1 VYLVLS
7 ETKVQRFK
15 EMSLQEHLR
24 ELRTRLFKASVSIVI
39 GTVIAWVFY
48 PQIFEILSQ
57 PVNAIVEQ
65 AQANGRDVRL
75 VLGGVADA
83 FVLQIKVSVVTSML
97 VTAPLW
103 IYQLWRFITPGLYR
117 KEKLRAYLF
126 AGVATPLFISGAVLA
141 YIFLPV
147 GLNILFGFTPLGVGN
162 YVPVDRYLSFF
173 LRMVLVFGISFLAP
187 LFIVM
192 LNLFDVLE
200 AKAITS
206 RWRLVVLIVF
216 AFAAIATPTGDPVN
230 MTLLAVPVLLL
241 ISIATGIAWVNDRR
255 RARSRAEDPVLGL
268 SDDEASPEPKPST
281 DI

>member
-1 VYLVLS
+1 MPA
-7 ETKVQRFK
+7 TKVQRFK
-15 EMSLQEHLR
+15 EMSLIEHLR
-24 ELRTRLFKASVSIVI
+24 ELRTRLFKASLAIVI
-39 GTVIAWVFY
+39 GTVIAWSFY
-48 PQIFEILSQ
+48 PRIFEILSQ
-57 PVNAIVEQ
+57 PVTTIVDQ

-97 VTAPLW
+97 VTSPIW

-126 AGVATPLFISGAVLA
+126 VSVAVPLFVSGAVLA
-141 YIFLPV
+141 YIFLPI
-147 GLNILFGFTPLGVGN
+147 GLNLLFGFTPAGVGN

-192 LNLFDVLE
+192 LNMFDVLE

-206 RWRLVVLIVF
+206 RWRVVVLVVF
-216 AFAAIATPTGDPVN
+216 AFAAVATPTGDPVN

-241 ISIATGIAWVNDRR
+241 ISIATFIAWINDKR
-255 RARSRAEDPVLGL
+255 RARTRASDPVLGL

-281 DI
+281 DL

>member
-1 VYLVLS
+1 MPA
-7 ETKVQRFK
+7 TKVQRFK
-15 EMSLQEHLR
+15 EMSLIEHLR
-24 ELRTRLFKASVSIVI
+24 ELRTRLFKASLAIVI
-39 GTVIAWVFY
+39 GTVVAWGFY
-48 PQIFEILSQ
+48 PQIFDILSQ
-57 PVNAIVEQ
+57 PVNVIVEQ

-83 FVLQIKVSVVTSML
+83 FILQIKVSVVTSML
-97 VTAPLW
+97 VTSPIW

-126 AGVATPLFISGAVLA
+126 AGVATPLFVSGAVLA
-141 YIFLPV
+141 YIFLPI
-147 GLNILFGFTPLGVGN
+147 GLNLLFGFTPLGVGN

-192 LNLFDVLE
+192 LNIFDVLE

-206 RWRLVVLIVF
+206 RWRVVVLSVF
-216 AFAAIATPTGDPVN
+216 AFAAVATPTGDPVN
-230 MTLLAVPVLLL
+230 MTLLAAPVLLL
-241 ISIATGIAWVNDRR
+241 ISIATFIAWLNDKR
-255 RARSRAEDPVLGL
+255 RARKRKDDPVLGL

-281 DI
+281 DL

>member
-1 VYLVLS
+1 MPA
-7 ETKVQRFK
+7 TKVQRFK
-15 EMSLQEHLR
+15 EMSLIEHLR
-24 ELRTRLFKASVSIVI
+24 ELRNRLFKASLAIVI
-39 GTVIAWVFY
+39 GTVIAWSFY
-48 PQIFEILSQ
+48 PRIFEILSQ
-57 PVNAIVEQ
+57 PVTTIVDQ

-83 FVLQIKVSVVTSML
+83 FVLQIKVSVVASML
-97 VTAPLW
+97 VTSPIW

-126 AGVATPLFISGAVLA
+126 AGVATPLFVSGAVLA
-141 YIFLPV
+141 YIFLPI
-147 GLNILFGFTPLGVGN
+147 GLNLLFGFTPAGVGN

-192 LNLFDVLE
+192 LNMFDVLE

-206 RWRLVVLIVF
+206 RWRVVVLVVF

-241 ISIATGIAWVNDRR
+241 ISIATFIAWINDKR
-255 RARSRAEDPVLGL
+255 RARTRASDPVLGL

-281 DI
+281 DL

>member
-1 VYLVLS
+1 MPA
-7 ETKVQRFK
+7 TKVQRFK
-15 EMSLQEHLR
+15 EMSLIEHLR
-24 ELRTRLFKASVSIVI
+24 ELRNRLFKASLAIVI
-39 GTVIAWVFY
+39 GTVLAWGFY
-48 PQIFEILSQ
+48 PQIFEVLSQ
-57 PVNAIVEQ
+57 PVNEIVEK
-65 AQANGRDVRL
+65 AQENGRDVRL

-97 VTAPLW
+97 LTSPIW

-126 AGVATPLFISGAVLA
+126 VSVAVPLFVSGAVLA
-141 YIFLPV
+141 YIFLPI

-192 LNLFDVLE
+192 LNIFDVLE

-206 RWRLVVLIVF
+206 RWRVVVLSVF
-216 AFAAIATPTGDPVN
+216 AFAAVATPTGDPVN
-230 MTLLAVPVLLL
+230 MTLLAAPVLLL
-241 ISIATGIAWVNDRR
+241 ISIATFIAWLNDKR
-255 RARSRAEDPVLGL
+255 RARKRKDDPVLGL
-268 SDDEASPEPKPST
+268 SDDEASAEPKPST
-281 DI
+281 DL

>member
-1 VYLVLS
+1 LPA
-7 ETKVQRFK
+7 TKVQRFK
-15 EMSLQEHLR
+15 EMSLIEHLR
-24 ELRTRLFKASVSIVI
+24 ELRNRLFKASLAIVI
-39 GTVIAWVFY
+39 GTVIAWSFY
-48 PQIFEILSQ
+48 PRIFEILSQ
-57 PVNAIVEQ
+57 PVTTIVDQ

-97 VTAPLW
+97 VTSPIW

-126 AGVATPLFISGAVLA
+126 VSVAVPLFVSGAVLA

-147 GLNILFGFTPLGVGN
+147 GLNLLFGFTPAGVGN

-192 LNLFDVLE
+192 LNMFDVLE

-206 RWRLVVLIVF
+206 RWRVVVLVVF

-241 ISIATGIAWVNDRR
+241 ISIATFIAWINDKR
-255 RARSRAEDPVLGL
+255 RARTRASDPVLVL

-281 DI
+281 DL

>member
-1 VYLVLS
+1 MPA
-7 ETKVQRFK
+7 TKVQRFK
-15 EMSLQEHLR
+15 EMSLIEHLR
-24 ELRTRLFKASVSIVI
+24 ELRNRLFKASVAIVI
-39 GTVIAWVFY
+39 GTVLAWGFY

-57 PVNAIVEQ
+57 PVNVIVEQ

-83 FVLQIKVSVVTSML
+83 FILQIKVSVVTSML
-97 VTAPLW
+97 VTSPIW

-126 AGVATPLFISGAVLA
+126 AGVATPLFVSGAVLA
-141 YIFLPV
+141 YIFLPI
-147 GLNILFGFTPLGVGN
+147 GLNILFGFTPFGVGN

-192 LNLFDVLE
+192 LNIFDMLE

-206 RWRLVVLIVF
+206 RWRVVVLSVF
-216 AFAAIATPTGDPVN
+216 AFAAVATPTGDPVN

-241 ISIATGIAWVNDRR
+241 ISIATFIAWLNDKR
-255 RARSRAEDPVLGL
+255 RARTRANDPVLGL

-281 DI
+281 EL

>member
-1 VYLVLS
+1 MPA
-7 ETKVQRFK
+7 TKVQRFK
-15 EMSLQEHLR
+15 EMSLIEHLR
-24 ELRTRLFKASVSIVI
+24 ELRNRLFKASLAIVI
-39 GTVIAWVFY
+39 GTVLAWGFY
-48 PQIFEILSQ
+48 PQIFEVLSQ
-57 PVNAIVEQ
+57 PVNEIVEK
-65 AQANGRDVRL
+65 AQENGRDVRL

-83 FVLQIKVSVVTSML
+83 FILQIKVSVVTSML
-97 VTAPLW
+97 VTSPIW

-126 AGVATPLFISGAVLA
+126 VSVAVPLFVSGAVLA
-141 YIFLPV
+141 YIFLPI

-192 LNLFDVLE
+192 LNIFDVLE

-206 RWRLVVLIVF
+206 RWRVVVLSVF
-216 AFAAIATPTGDPVN
+216 AFAAVATPTGDPVN
-230 MTLLAVPVLLL
+230 MTLLAAPVLLL
-241 ISIATGIAWVNDRR
+241 ISIATFIAWLNDKR
-255 RARSRAEDPVLGL
+255 RARKRKDDPVLGL

-281 DI
+281 DL

>member
-1 VYLVLS
+1 MS

-39 GTVIAWVFY
+39 GTVVAWAFY

-117 KEKLRAYLF
+117 KEKFRAYLF
-126 AGVATPLFISGAVLA
+126 AGVATPIFVSGDVLA
-141 YIFLPV
+141 YIFLPI

-192 LNLFDVLE
+192 LNIFDMLE

-216 AFAAIATPTGDPVN
+216 AFSAIATPTGDPVN
-230 MTLLAVPVLLL
+230 MSLLAIPVLLL

-255 RARSRAEDPVLGL
+255 RARKRADDPVLGL

-281 DI
+281 DL

>member
-1 VYLVLS
+1 MS
-7 ETKVQRFK
+7 ATKVQRFK
-15 EMSLQEHLR
+15 EMSLIEHLR
-24 ELRTRLFKASVSIVI
+24 ELRNRLFKASLAILI
-39 GTVIAWVFY
+39 GTVVAWSFY
-48 PQIFEILSQ
+48 PKIFEILSQ
-57 PVNAIVEQ
+57 PVTQIVDQ

-97 VTAPLW
+97 LTAPLW

-126 AGVATPLFISGAVLA
+126 AGVATPLFLSGAFLA
-141 YIFLPV
+141 YVFLPV
-147 GLNILFGFTPLGVGN
+147 GLKLLFGFTPIGVGN

-192 LNLFDVLE
+192 LNIFDVLE

-206 RWRLVVLIVF
+206 RWRAVVLGVF
-216 AFAAIATPTGDPVN
+216 AFAAVATPTGDPVN

-241 ISIATGIAWVNDRR
+241 ISIATAVAWVNDRR
-255 RARSRAEDPVLGL
+255 RARARKDDPITGL
-268 SDDEASPEPKPST
+268 SDDEASPEPKPSVEL
-281 DI
+281 

>member
-1 VYLVLS
+1 MPA
-7 ETKVQRFK
+7 TKVQRFK
-15 EMSLQEHLR
+15 EMSLIEHLR
-24 ELRTRLFKASVSIVI
+24 ELRNRLFKASLAIVI
-39 GTVIAWVFY
+39 GTVIAWSFY
-48 PQIFEILSQ
+48 PRIFEILSQ
-57 PVNAIVEQ
+57 PVTTIVDQ

-97 VTAPLW
+97 VTSPIW

-126 AGVATPLFISGAVLA
+126 VSVAVPLFVSGAVLA

-147 GLNILFGFTPLGVGN
+147 GLNLLFGFTPAGVGN

-192 LNLFDVLE
+192 LNMFDVLE

-206 RWRLVVLIVF
+206 RWRVVVLVVF

-241 ISIATGIAWVNDRR
+241 ISIATFIAWINDKR
-255 RARSRAEDPVLGL
+255 RARTRASDPVLGL

-281 DI
+281 DL

>member
-1 VYLVLS
+1 MPA
-7 ETKVQRFK
+7 TKVQRFK
-15 EMSLQEHLR
+15 EMSLIEHLR
-24 ELRTRLFKASVSIVI
+24 ELRNRLFKASLAIVI
-39 GTVIAWVFY
+39 GTVLAWGFY

-57 PVNAIVEQ
+57 PVNEIVEK
-65 AQANGRDVRL
+65 AQENGRDVRL

-83 FVLQIKVSVVTSML
+83 FILQIKVSVVTSML
-97 VTAPLW
+97 VTSPIWL
-103 IYQLWRFITPGLYR
+103 YQLWRFITPGLYR

-126 AGVATPLFISGAVLA
+126 VSVAVPLFVSGAVLA
-141 YIFLPV
+141 YIFLPI

-192 LNLFDVLE
+192 LNIFDVLE

-206 RWRLVVLIVF
+206 RWRVVVLSVF
-216 AFAAIATPTGDPVN
+216 AFAAVATPTGDPVN
-230 MTLLAVPVLLL
+230 MTLLAAPVLLL
-241 ISIATGIAWVNDRR
+241 ISIATFIAWLNDKR
-255 RARSRAEDPVLGL
+255 RARKRKDDPVLGL

-281 DI
+281 DL

>member
-1 VYLVLS
+1 MPA
-7 ETKVQRFK
+7 TKVQRFK
-15 EMSLQEHLR
+15 EMSLIEHLR
-24 ELRTRLFKASVSIVI
+24 ELRSRLFKASLAIVI
-39 GTVIAWVFY
+39 GTVVAWSFY

-57 PVNAIVEQ
+57 PVNVIVEQ

-97 VTAPLW
+97 ITAPIW

-141 YIFLPV
+141 YIFLPI
-147 GLNILFGFTPLGVGN
+147 GLKLLFGFTPLGVGN

-192 LNLFDVLE
+192 LNMFDVLE

-206 RWRLVVLIVF
+206 RWRVVVLSVF
-216 AFAAIATPTGDPVN
+216 AFSAIATPTGDPVN
-230 MTLLAVPVLLL
+230 MTLLAAPVLLL
-241 ISIATGIAWVNDRR
+241 ISIATFIAWLNDKR
-255 RARSRAEDPVLGL
+255 RARARASDPVLGL
-268 SDDEASPEPKPST
+268 SDDEASPEPKAST
-281 DI
+281 DL

>member
-1 VYLVLS
+1 MPA
-7 ETKVQRFK
+7 TKVQRFK
-15 EMSLQEHLR
+15 EMSLIEHLR
-24 ELRTRLFKASVSIVI
+24 ELRTRLFKASLAIVI
-39 GTVIAWVFY
+39 GTVVAWSFY

-57 PVNAIVEQ
+57 PVNVIVEQ

-83 FVLQIKVSVVTSML
+83 FILQIKVSVVTSML
-97 VTAPLW
+97 VTSPIW

-126 AGVATPLFISGAVLA
+126 AGVATPLFVSGAVLA
-141 YIFLPV
+141 YIFLPI
-147 GLNILFGFTPLGVGN
+147 GLNLLFGFTPLGVGN

-192 LNLFDVLE
+192 LNIFDMLE

-206 RWRLVVLIVF
+206 RWRVVVLSVF
-216 AFAAIATPTGDPVN
+216 AFAAVATPTGDPVN

-241 ISIATGIAWVNDRR
+241 ISIATFIAWLNDKR
-255 RARSRAEDPVLGL
+255 RARTRANDPVLGL

-281 DI
+281 EL

>member
-1 VYLVLS
+1 MPA
-7 ETKVQRFK
+7 TKVQRFK
-15 EMSLQEHLR
+15 EMSLIEHLR
-24 ELRTRLFKASVSIVI
+24 ELRNRLFKASLAIVI
-39 GTVIAWVFY
+39 GTVIAWSFY
-48 PQIFEILSQ
+48 PRIFEILSQ
-57 PVNAIVEQ
+57 PVTTIVDQ

-97 VTAPLW
+97 VTSPIW

-126 AGVATPLFISGAVLA
+126 VSVAVPLFVSGAVLA

-147 GLNILFGFTPLGVGN
+147 GLNLLFGFTPAGVGN

-192 LNLFDVLE
+192 LNMFDVLE

-206 RWRLVVLIVF
+206 RWRVVVLVVFV
-216 AFAAIATPTGDPVN
+216 FAAIATPTGDPVN

-241 ISIATGIAWVNDRR
+241 ISIATFIAWINDKR
-255 RARSRAEDPVLGL
+255 RARTRASDPVLGL

-281 DI
+281 DL

>member
-1 VYLVLS
+1 MPA
-7 ETKVQRFK
+7 TKVQRFK
-15 EMSLQEHLR
+15 EMSLIEHLR
-24 ELRTRLFKASVSIVI
+24 ELRNRLFKASLAIVI
-39 GTVIAWVFY
+39 GTVVAWSFY
-48 PQIFEILSQ
+48 PQIFEVLSQ
-57 PVNAIVEQ
+57 PVNEIVEK
-65 AQANGRDVRL
+65 AQENGRDVRL

-97 VTAPLW
+97 VTSPIWL
-103 IYQLWRFITPGLYR
+103 YQLWRFITPGLYR

-126 AGVATPLFISGAVLA
+126 VSVAVPLFISGAVLA
-141 YIFLPV
+141 YIFLPI

-192 LNLFDVLE
+192 LNIFDVLE

-206 RWRLVVLIVF
+206 RWRVVVLSVF
-216 AFAAIATPTGDPVN
+216 AFAAVATPTGDPVN
-230 MTLLAVPVLLL
+230 MTLLAAPVLLL
-241 ISIATGIAWVNDRR
+241 ISIATFIAWLNDKR
-255 RARSRAEDPVLGL
+255 RARKRKDDPVLGL

-281 DI
+281 DL

>member
-1 VYLVLS
+1 MPA
-7 ETKVQRFK
+7 TKVQRFK
-15 EMSLQEHLR
+15 EMSLIEHLR
-24 ELRTRLFKASVSIVI
+24 ELRNRLFKASLAIVI
-39 GTVIAWVFY
+39 GTVIAWSFY

-57 PVNAIVEQ
+57 PVNVIVEK
-65 AQANGRDVRL
+65 AQENGRDVRL

-97 VTAPLW
+97 VTSPIW

-126 AGVATPLFISGAVLA
+126 AGVATPLFVSGAVLA
-141 YIFLPV
+141 YIFLPI
-147 GLNILFGFTPLGVGN
+147 GLNLLFGFTPLGVGN

-192 LNLFDVLE
+192 LNIFDMLE

-206 RWRLVVLIVF
+206 RWRVVVLSVF
-216 AFAAIATPTGDPVN
+216 AFAAVATPTGDPVN

-241 ISIATGIAWVNDRR
+241 ISIATFIAWLNDKR
-255 RARSRAEDPVLGL
+255 RAQARKDDPVLGL

-281 DI
+281 DL

>member
-1 VYLVLS
+1 MPA
-7 ETKVQRFK
+7 TKVQRFK
-15 EMSLQEHLR
+15 EMSLIEHLR
-24 ELRTRLFKASVSIVI
+24 ELRNRLFRASLAIVI
-39 GTVIAWVFY
+39 GTVVAWSFY

-57 PVNAIVEQ
+57 PVNVIVEK
-65 AQANGRDVRL
+65 AQENGRDVRL

-97 VTAPLW
+97 VTSPIW

-126 AGVATPLFISGAVLA
+126 VSVAVPLFVSGAVLA
-141 YIFLPV
+141 YIFLPI
-147 GLNILFGFTPLGVGN
+147 GLNLLFGFTPLGVGN

-192 LNLFDVLE
+192 LNIFDVLE

-206 RWRLVVLIVF
+206 RWRVVVLSVF
-216 AFAAIATPTGDPVN
+216 AFAAVATPTGDPVN
-230 MTLLAVPVLLL
+230 MTLLAAPVLLL
-241 ISIATGIAWVNDRR
+241 ISIATFIAWLNDKR
-255 RARSRAEDPVLGL
+255 RARSRKEDPILGL

-281 DI
+281 DL